1 LRRTDELAAYGLT
14 VLDRVEG
21 KTSFRSEF
29 PSHPLN
35 LLEFECGQEIASR
48 PQASFR
54 CAPSV
59 ALPNQFVLAS
69 FKQIGNLA
77 DPRISMPVL
86 PAPIACSKVA
96 PGT

>member
-1 LRRTDELAAYGLT
+1 LRRTGELAAYGLT
-14 VLDRVEG
+14 VLDRVEV

-35 LLEFECGQEIASR
+35 FLAFECGQEIASR

-54 CAPSV
+54 GAPNM
-59 ALPNQFVLAS
+59 ALPDQFVLAS
-69 FKQIGNLA
+69 FRQIENLA

-96 PGT
+96 PDT